1 VLKNRKIVR
10 LTISRELN
18 IKPKSPSWC
27 VNVPLLF
34 TKARF
39 LQYKVMMWSNVAVKR
54 MQEIIA
60 TMSGSRIDPLPG
72 HYRQRVLEERL
83 GEDDS
88 GTSSTELRRVS
99 LLRK

>member
-1 VLKNRKIVR
+1 
-10 LTISRELN
+10 
-18 IKPKSPSWC
+18 
-27 VNVPLLF
+27 
-34 TKARF
+34 
-39 LQYKVMMWSNVAVKR
+39 

-60 TMSGSRIDPLPG
+60 SMSGSQLDALSG

-99 LLRK
+99 PMFESTFSDNCSDGKPASPQFGLLPDELGVPPLVPEMNFWDDCHRFY

>member
-1 VLKNRKIVR
+1 MGVL
-10 LTISRELN
+10 
-18 IKPKSPSWC
+18 
-27 VNVPLLF
+27 
-34 TKARF
+34 
-39 LQYKVMMWSNVAVKR
+39 VMVFMWLHVTVKR

-60 TMSGSRIDPLPG
+60 SMSGSRLDALSG

-99 LLRK
+99 PVFTLVLLST

>member
-1 VLKNRKIVR
+1 
-10 LTISRELN
+10 
-18 IKPKSPSWC
+18 
-27 VNVPLLF
+27 
-34 TKARF
+34 
-39 LQYKVMMWSNVAVKR
+39 

-60 TMSGSRIDPLPG
+60 TMSGSRIDQLPG

-99 LLRK
+99 LSPE